1 MYSPCPARSRPPRAS
16 RAQVTASWSPFS
28 VKSEPCIAWHKPR
41 LARQCPPVSSGETG
55 RVVGNS
61 VFARH
66 PERRAFGGHTKGAS
80 YATHDSQET
89 GDGRPSPGL
98 QPSPSGDRPSYA
110 GILSRLEDRIE
121 RAEFLARQQRG
132 GQILVHA
139 STARRKELRRALH
152 DQLRHLDRVGD
163 VVAKTQPKL
172 AQHFQLPTVN
182 ASGQAYRTAARAML
196 DEAVAQREL
205 LLANGMASILL
216 DDLRTV
222 LDQYDESVEQA
233 QAGRRAHVGAVAEL
247 AVVTSEIME
256 VVQMFDGLN
265 RYRFRTNA
273 DLHAAWQ
280 SARNIVAVPRTL
292 GQSPPEN
299 AGGEHQIRSMTS
311 LPSAQSSAGIGFGCP
326 GGDSRATAGKPL
338 HKSFSIIT
346 LLVCIFSGA
355 SS

>member
-1 MYSPCPARSRPPRAS
+1 
-16 RAQVTASWSPFS
+16 
-28 VKSEPCIAWHKPR
+28 
-41 LARQCPPVSSGETG
+41 
-55 RVVGNS
+55 
-61 VFARH
+61 
-66 PERRAFGGHTKGAS
+66 
-80 YATHDSQET
+80 
-89 GDGRPSPGL
+89 
-98 QPSPSGDRPSYA
+98 
-110 GILSRLEDRIE
+110 
-121 RAEFLARQQRG
+121 
-132 GQILVHA
+132 
-139 STARRKELRRALH
+139 
-152 DQLRHLDRVGD
+152 
-163 VVAKTQPKL
+163 
-172 AQHFQLPTVN
+172 
-182 ASGQAYRTAARAML
+182 ML

-299 AGGEHQIRSMTS
+299 AGGANTK
-311 LPSAQSSAGIGFGCP
+311 SAA
-326 GGDSRATAGKPL
+326 
-338 HKSFSIIT
+338 
-346 LLVCIFSGA
+346 
-355 SS
+355 